1 MEFFFNI
8 IKFKNKL
15 LKYINILTLYQ
26 WVIIIVQSNM
36 KPKYFCVVKDDL
48 GGGGEGEDHSIKYI
62 FSLYCPFT
70 LYQNEFEIKGKDS
83 SKRVTSLSIV
93 CLTLT

>member
-48 GGGGEGEDHSIKYI
+48 GGGGGGGCGSFY
-62 FSLYCPFT
+62 
-70 LYQNEFEIKGKDS
+70 
-83 SKRVTSLSIV
+83 
-93 CLTLT
+93 